1 MHIIKY
7 NTWQKIESGTSTII
21 TDIWGVINSNNE
33 VTAYCPV
40 SSFFTPG
47 DKKILRIKNNKV
59 DSVSWSVQRLLYSAW
74 TNNEQFLYVCGSGTY
89 ENKKGYW
96 EEINL
101 PLVSMNAIRG
111 IDLNDIFVA
120 GDFGLVAHFNG
131 STWKVYN
138 DVFAADYYSI
148 SVKGN
153 LIILAGQQNGKG
165 VITVGRRN

>member
-1 MHIIKY
+1 MMKLLYIARHHL
-7 NTWQKIESGTSTII
+7 
-21 TDIWGVINSNNE
+21 
-33 VTAYCPV
+33 
-40 SSFFTPG
+40 FFTPG

-96 EEINL
+96 EEIKL
-101 PLVSMNAIRG
+101 PLVSMNSIRG
-111 IDLNDIFVA
+111 NDLNDIFVA
-120 GDFGLVAHFNG
+120 GDFGLVSHFNG

-148 SVKGN
+148 SLKGN
-153 LIILAGQQNGKG
+153 LIMLAGQQNGKG
-165 VITVGRRN
+165 VITIGRRD